1 MCSPEFYQCNLKHQM
16 KNTYKLKHSRSFLVN
31 FTDDQINLIKHHS
44 EGLRI
49 SVSSFIRMSCQK
61 NTDEIESKRDEIKS
75 KWMQPKKNDHKFN
88 VQV

>member
-1 MCSPEFYQCNLKHQM
+1 M

-31 FTDDQINLIKHHS
+31 FTDDQINLIKRHS

-61 NTDEIESKRDEIKS
+61 NTDEIEIESKRDEIKS
-75 KWMQPKKNDHKFN
+75 KWMEPRKG
-88 VQV
+88 

>member
-1 MCSPEFYQCNLKHQM
+1 M

-31 FTDDQINLIKHHS
+31 FTEDQINLIKQHS

-61 NTDEIESKRDEIKS
+61 NTDEIESKRDEINSKKWIRPRKS
-75 KWMQPKKNDHKFN
+75 W
-88 VQV
+88 